1 MLELNPTIEFKVSD
15 ATESRMC
22 SVKESQ
28 MSAVRCM
35 EGFRDKMEMLIKA
48 GDIVD
53 HTKGGRSTKEETKE
67 ARARSLNI
75 WKQGGC
81 TMAKAARQGGADVGS
96 FRKWLIENGHH
107 KPKSK

>member
-1 MLELNPTIEFKVSD
+1 MLELNPAV
-15 ATESRMC
+15 ESRMC

-48 GDIVD
+48 GDIID
-53 HTKGGRSTKEETKE
+53 HTKGGRSTKEETRE

-75 WKQGGC
+75 WKQGGY
-81 TMAKAARQGGADVGS
+81 TMAEAARKGGADVGS

-107 KPKSK
+107 TAKSR

>member
-1 MLELNPTIEFKVSD
+1 MLELNPTIE
-15 ATESRMC
+15 SRMC
-22 SVKESQ
+22 SVEESKL
-28 MSAVRCM
+28 SAVRCM
-35 EGFRDKMEMLIKA
+35 EGFREKMEMLMRA

-53 HTKGGRSTKEETKE
+53 YTKGGRSTKEETKE

-107 KPKSK
+107 TPKSR

>member
-1 MLELNPTIEFKVSD
+1 MD
-15 ATESRMC
+15 
-22 SVKESQ
+22 ESQ
-28 MSAVRCM
+28 LSAVRCM
-35 EGFRDKMEMLIKA
+35 EGFRDKIEMFMRA

-81 TMAKAARQGGADVGS
+81 TMAEAARKGGADVGS